1 MSTRKPAVRFEGR
14 PAASAPTPI
23 PVSRR
28 TRNRLAALALAAL
41 LVLVWQVP
49 SLLKFLLGGSALAIV
64 LSFPTRLLSR
74 VMPRWLAIA
83 LSFLLLA
90 ALAVTAFIGVV
101 PILLDQLGTLVNAIP
116 GIAERIGK
124 QLPRL
129 IERAGA
135 QDLLPLPVNEYLDN
149 ARRDLLAAVQDL
161 ARRLLGAILPFV
173 AGAVGGAMSLFG
185 FIFIA
190 VYLLADARK
199 LENWVLRVS
208 PHRYR
213 HDVRDLWNAFSFT
226 LSRYLGGL
234 AVSLGVQGALSAAVL
249 YALGV
254 PYALLLGAWVALTA
268 LIPYLGAWIGAV
280 PAVLLALSISLQ
292 TAALTAVLFL
302 FIQLLESNILTPRL
316 QGKALDVHPVVVFLS
331 VVLGGELA
339 GLAGIVFAV
348 PVLAVVHVLFEFFR
362 ARVTVV
368 PSAGRGAGQ

>member
-1 MSTRKPAVRFEGR
+1 MSTRKPAVRSRGR
-14 PAASAPTPI
+14 PASRAPTPI

-49 SLLKFLLGGSALAIV
+49 SLLKFLLDGSALAIV

-74 VMPRWLAIA
+74 VMPRGLAIG
-83 LSFLLLA
+83 LSFVLLA

-101 PILLDQLGTLVNAIP
+101 PILLDQLGALVNAIP

-129 IERAGA
+129 IERSGA

-149 ARRDLLAAVQDL
+149 ARRDLLAAIQDL

-199 LENWVLRVS
+199 LEHWVLRVA

-213 HDVRDLWNAFSFT
+213 HDVRDLWNGFSFT

-249 YALGV
+249 SALGV

-268 LIPYLGAWIGAV
+268 LIPYLGAWVGAI

-292 TAALTAVLFL
+292 TALLTAVLFL

-316 QGKALDVHPVVVFLS
+316 QGRALHVHPVIVFLA

-348 PVLAVVHVLFEFFR
+348 PLLAVVQVLFQFFR
-362 ARVTVV
+362 ARIQVAA
-368 PSAGRGAGQ
+368 PAGE

>member
-1 MSTRKPAVRFEGR
+1 MTRRAGRRRAAGRAGGR
-14 PAASAPTPI
+14 PSTGRPTPI

-28 TRNRLAALALAAL
+28 TRNLLAALALAG
-41 LVLVWQVP
+41 LVLLVWQVP
-49 SLLKFLLGGSALAIV
+49 SLLKFLLGGAALAIV
-64 LSFPTRLLSR
+64 LSFPTRFLSR
-74 VMPRWLAIA
+74 AMPRWLAIL

-90 ALAVTAFIGVV
+90 ALAITAFIGVV
-101 PILLDQLGTLVNAIP
+101 PILLDQLGALINAIP

-129 IERAGA
+129 IERSGA

-149 ARRDLLAAVQDL
+149 AKRDLLAAIQDL

-185 FIFIA
+185 VIFIA

-199 LENWVLRVS
+199 LENWVLRAS

-213 HDVRDLWNAFSFT
+213 RDVRDLWNGFSFT

-234 AVSLGVQGALSAAVL
+234 AVSLGVQGVLSAAVL
-249 YALGV
+249 SALGV

-268 LIPYLGAWIGAV
+268 LIPYLGAWVGAI

-302 FIQLLESNILTPRL
+302 VIQLLESNILTPRL
-316 QGKALDVHPVVVFLS
+316 QGKALNVHPVIIFLS

-348 PVLAVVHVLFEFFR
+348 PVLAVLHVLFEFLR
-362 ARVTVV
+362 ARIRVAA
-368 PSAGRGAGQ
+368 PAGH